1 MTTEFDDIRPFNADE
16 IPAATQRMAD
26 SDVVP
31 SIAQYLGV
39 PPEALRERIRSI
51 KTISEF
57 QYGLLKEV
65 IETLLEKTTTQF
77 DWAGLENID
86 EKKPYLFV
94 SNHRDIVL
102 DAMFLQYILAKVGQN
117 TCQITF
123 GSNLMSHPFVIDF
136 GKVNKMFRTERGGSP
151 KEFYNSMMHMSEYM
165 RHVITEVHESVWIAQ
180 RNGRTKNGIDATDPA
195 IIKMF
200 GMSRRDDRVV
210 SLAELN
216 IVPVAVSYEWESCD
230 KLKTLELYLTKKN
243 GHYEKKPGEDLNSI
257 LTGIMQP
264 KGHVHF
270 HVCPQVTEDDLI
282 ALNDCP
288 SGEFYKRVAELMDSR
303 INPHFYLHPNNY
315 IAHDLRSGSETYAE
329 HYTKEQ
335 KDTFVKYMD
344 WMNEYPQFDRSEMEE
359 IFLGIYANPVDVKT
373 NC

>member
-1 MTTEFDDIRPFNADE
+1 MTTDFDDIRPFNADE

-31 SIAQYLGV
+31 AIAQYLGV
-39 PPEALRERIRSI
+39 PAEALRERIRSI

-230 KLKTLELYLTKKN
+230 
-243 GHYEKKPGEDLNSI
+243 
-257 LTGIMQP
+257 
-264 KGHVHF
+264 
-270 HVCPQVTEDDLI
+270 
-282 ALNDCP
+282 
-288 SGEFYKRVAELMDSR
+288 
-303 INPHFYLHPNNY
+303 
-315 IAHDLRSGSETYAE
+315 
-329 HYTKEQ
+329 
-335 KDTFVKYMD
+335 
-344 WMNEYPQFDRSEMEE
+344 
-359 IFLGIYANPVDVKT
+359 
-373 NC
+373 

>member
-1 MTTEFDDIRPFNADE
+1 MTNFDDIRPYNADE

-26 SDVVP
+26 SEVIP
-31 SIAQYLGV
+31 AIAQYLGV
-39 PPEALRERIRSI
+39 PTEALRDRIRGI
-51 KTISEF
+51 QTVDEF
-57 QYGLLKEV
+57 QLVLLKEV
-65 IETLLEKTTTQF
+65 IEILLQKTTTKF
-77 DWAGLENID
+77 DWSGLENIGK
-86 EKKPYLFV
+86 KKPYLFV

-102 DAMFLQYILAKVGQN
+102 DAMFLQYILTEDKQK

-123 GSNLMSHPFVIDF
+123 GSNLMCHPFVIDF
-136 GKVNKMFRTERGGSP
+136 GKVNKMFRTERGGTP
-151 KEFYNSMMHMSEYM
+151 KEFYNSMLHMSEYM
-165 RHVITEVHESVWIAQ
+165 RYVITEEHESVWIAQ
-180 RNGRTKNGIDATDPA
+180 RNGRTKDGIDATDPA

-200 GMSRRDDRVV
+200 GMSRRDDRVA

-230 KLKTLELYLTKKN
+230 KLKTLELYLTRKN
-243 GHYEKKPGEDLNSI
+243 GHYEKKQGEDLNSI

-270 HVCPQVTEDDLI
+270 HICPMVTEDDLV

-315 IAHDLRSGSETYAE
+315 IAHDLRSGTATYAG
-329 HYTKEQ
+329 HYTAEQ
-335 KDTFVKYMD
+335 KATFIKYMD
-344 WMNEYPQFDRSEMEE
+344 WMNEYPDMNRKELEE
-359 IFLGIYANPVDVKT
+359 IFLGIYANPVEH
-373 NC
+373 